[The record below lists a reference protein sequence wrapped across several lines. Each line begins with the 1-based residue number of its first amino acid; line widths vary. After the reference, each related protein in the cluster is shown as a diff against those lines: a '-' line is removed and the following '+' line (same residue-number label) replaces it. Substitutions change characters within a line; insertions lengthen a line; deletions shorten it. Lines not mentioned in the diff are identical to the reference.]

1 MPISKY
7 FWPHSLL
14 TNEGIV
20 PGNLSIAIQSQNF
33 PEVAA
38 QILRRIAISETIRD
52 GHQKCPIR
60 QKNHSTAGMLRARLF
75 RTAAEYNFSAAQGSA
90 IIFRSKDGQVI
101 LLFGT
106 FVKCDKDRLARLES
120 RIENHIQ

>member
-1 MPISKY
+1 MPVSKY
-7 FWPHSLL
+7 FWSRPFL

-20 PGNLSIAIQSQNF
+20 PRNLSIAIESEDF
-33 PEVAA
+33 PQIAA

-60 QKNHSTAGMLRARLF
+60 QKNHSTARMRRARLF

-90 IIFRSKDGQVI
+90 IIFRSKDGQV
-101 LLFGT
+101 
-106 FVKCDKDRLARLES
+106 
-120 RIENHIQ
+120 